1 MRYPVSQ
8 LNFGVGRCWLLRL
21 FMQTNALPPTLSNND
36 ELVMAFDKYIKE
48 VAGLGLASATRLIR
62 RSDVYRIPWRLQ

>member
-1 MRYPVSQ
+1 
-8 LNFGVGRCWLLRL
+8 
-21 FMQTNALPPTLSNND
+21 MQTNALPPTLSNND